1 MTLTP
6 HERENLS
13 SKSNQSIDTIY
24 RERLQL
30 QKERS
35 LFEKDLKKLETSQSH
50 FETKVKEM
58 GVLFERIKKEKEA
71 LQRDKQLLRHI
82 IVSKETEISTFR
94 AEIQAI
100 KKDAEALKANVQ
112 STVEKE
118 VKRIVYRKF
127 IDKDRV
133 CDYPL

>member
-1 MTLTP
+1 
-6 HERENLS
+6 
-13 SKSNQSIDTIY
+13 
-24 RERLQL
+24 
-30 QKERS
+30 
-35 LFEKDLKKLETSQSH
+35 
-50 FETKVKEM
+50 M
-58 GVLFERIKKEKEA
+58 GVLFEIIKKEKEA

-82 IVSKETEISTFR
+82 IVSKETEIYTFR